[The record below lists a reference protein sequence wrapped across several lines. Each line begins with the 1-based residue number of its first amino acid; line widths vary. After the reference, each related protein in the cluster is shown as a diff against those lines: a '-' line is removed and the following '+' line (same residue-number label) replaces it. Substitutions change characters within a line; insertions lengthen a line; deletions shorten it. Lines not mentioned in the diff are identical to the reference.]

1 MTEPISYK
9 VFLNRYHFNELE
21 EGSNQDIQ
29 SIRQRP
35 ARRGVGEAQK
45 KSLPDDYNLE
55 RLADIQSLINR
66 EQTKKTTV
74 SEGISAFSNELRRL
88 YYSGKRYSFKEWLDI
103 IEDLI
108 DKIA

>member
-9 VFLNRYHFNELE
+9 IFLNRYHFNELE

-29 SIRQRP
+29 SIKQRP
-35 ARRGVGEAQK
+35 VRDVGEPKK
-45 KSLPDDYNLE
+45 KSFPYDCNLE
-55 RLADIQSLINR
+55 GLADIQSLISSK
-66 EQTKKTTV
+66 QTRKTTV

-88 YYSGKRYSFKEWLDI
+88 YYSGKRYSFKEWLDT

>member
-9 VFLNRYHFNELE
+9 VFLNRYHFNELA
-21 EGSNQDIQ
+21 EGSNRDIQ
-29 SIRQRP
+29 SIKQRP
-35 ARRGVGEAQK
+35 ARRGVGEAKK
-45 KSLPDDYNLE
+45 KSLPYDYNLE
-55 RLADIQSLINR
+55 RLADIQSLISK
-66 EQTKKTTV
+66 EQFRSTCV

-88 YYSGKRYSFKEWLDI
+88 YYSGKRYSFKEWLDT